1 MTYTCWKVH
10 HALAS
15 KLLSSLLYSLSIPR
29 RGASVSLLQRR
40 DSDGLLITY
49 LINLLGATKDGQT
62 KSCMY
67 NSHER
72 MVHFEASE
80 WKKIL
85 DCDGP
90 GCLQTKY
97 VSHGYDTWNPGVF
110 CIFKATCRV
119 TWIVANGNTALSQ
132 NMLPMERTRDSDHF
146 ASEIHGI
153 IT

>member
-1 MTYTCWKVH
+1 MPYTCWKVH

-72 MVHFEASE
+72 MVHCEASE
-80 WKKIL
+80 WKK
-85 DCDGP
+85 
-90 GCLQTKY
+90 Y
-97 VSHGYDTWNPGVF
+97 
-110 CIFKATCRV
+110 
-119 TWIVANGNTALSQ
+119 WIVMIPAACKQ
-132 NMLPMERTRDSDHF
+132 NMLAMAMIREILGSFAYSKQRVVLHELSPMVTQLCHKICCRWKGLVIVITSPQRYM
-146 ASEIHGI
+146 AS
-153 IT
+153 